1 MVGWHHRLIEHECE
15 QTLGKSEGQGSLVC
29 CSPWG
34 HKESD
39 RNTKK
44 LPTKPMGTIHDSGLP
59 GTLEKPLVLKVM
71 LLLHLAGEDS
81 PFGHIAAGS

>member
-1 MVGWHHRLIEHECE
+1 MVGWRHRLIEHECE
-15 QTLGKSEGQGSLVC
+15 QALGESEGQGSLVC

-34 HKESD
+34 LKESD

>member
-1 MVGWHHRLIEHECE
+1 MVGWHHRLTGHECE
-15 QTLGKSEGQGSLVC
+15 QTLGETEGQGSLVC

-34 HKESD
+34 LKDSY

-44 LPTKPMGTIHDSGLP
+44 LPTKPMGTIQDSGLP
-59 GTLEKPLVLKVM
+59 GTLEKLLVLKVM

>member
-1 MVGWHHRLIEHECE
+1 MVGWHHRLIGHECE
-15 QTLGKSEGQGSLVC
+15 QTLGESEGQGSLVC

-34 HKESD
+34 LKELD
-39 RNTKK
+39 RNTKRP
-44 LPTKPMGTIHDSGLP
+44 PTKPMGTIQDSGLP